1 MPADAPVAGDLLH
14 ALPHALPDPFAGP
27 DGRRVTDPAAW
38 PERARAWRSLVADVA
53 YGGLPPVPDRV
64 EVETL
69 GESRVRAFPGAPW
82 LTGYRVTAAFGVA
95 PVRFVVRVLRPDAA
109 APVPVVL
116 YGDGGWWN
124 LTDAVARS
132 VVGHGLALAWFDR
145 TEVAADVAG
154 PLGPDA
160 GPRGGLYGAIPG
172 GTFGSIA
179 AWAWAFHRAVDLV
192 EALPGID
199 AARVAVTGFSR
210 GGKAAL
216 LAGATD
222 ERIALV
228 HDHAS
233 GAGGGAAFRHV
244 GSGGES
250 LAALVERFPTWFG
263 PQLAAFVG
271 REEALPFDQHCLLA
285 AIAPRPLL
293 LTYAA
298 DDRWA
303 NPEGM
308 VQAAWAAGEV
318 YRFLGHGDALAFHV
332 RPGGHAHTGQDWDA
346 LLRFVGWQWRGEE
359 PLAGIGRHPFG
370 PLEPAFAWRAPVRG
384 R

>member
-1 MPADAPVAGDLLH
+1 MTVARIPSTDDPLR
-14 ALPHALPDPFAGP
+14 ALPDPFADP
-27 DGRRVTDPAAW
+27 DGRRVADPAAW
-38 PERARAWRSLVADVA
+38 PERARAWRSLIADVA
-53 YGGLPPVPDRV
+53 YGGLPPAPDGV

-69 GESRVRAFPGAPW
+69 GESRVLAVPGAPW
-82 LTGYRVTAAFGVA
+82 LTGYRVTASVDGA
-95 PVRFVVRVLRPDAA
+95 PVGFVVRLLRPDGD
-109 APVPVVL
+109 APVPAIL

-124 LTDAVARS
+124 LTDAVARR
-132 VVGHGLALAWFDR
+132 VVGDGLALAWFDR

-154 PLGPDA
+154 PIGTDS
-160 GPRGGLYGAIPG
+160 GPRGGLHGAVPAG
-172 GTFGSIA
+172 SFGAIA
-179 AWAWAFHRAVDLV
+179 AWAWGFHRAVDLLRR
-192 EALPGID
+192 LPEID

-244 GSGGES
+244 GAGGES
-250 LAALVERFPTWFG
+250 LAALVERFPSWFG
-263 PQLAAFVG
+263 PQLAAFAG
-271 REEALPFDQHCLLA
+271 REEELPFDQHCLLA

-298 DDRWA
+298 GDPWS
-303 NPEGM
+303 NPAGM

-318 YRFLGHGDALAFHV
+318 YRFLGHGDALAFHL
-332 RPGGHAHTGQDWDA
+332 RPGGHAHTEQDWDA
-346 LLRFVGWQWRGEE
+346 LLRFVAWRWRGAE
-359 PLAGIGRHPFG
+359 PLAGVGRHPFG
-370 PLEPAFAWRAPVRG
+370 SLEPAFAWRAPALG
-384 R
+384 G

>member
-1 MPADAPVAGDLLH
+1 MTAAGASSHD
-14 ALPHALPDPFAGP
+14 LPDPFAGP
-27 DGRRVTDPAAW
+27 DGRRVATPAAW
-38 PERARAWRSLVADVA
+38 PERAHAWRTLVADVA
-53 YGGLPPVPDRV
+53 YGGLPPVPDGV
-64 EVETL
+64 EVEAL
-69 GESRVRAFPGAPW
+69 GESRVRGFPGAPW
-82 LTGYRVTAAFGVA
+82 LAGYRVTAAVGSSMVG
-95 PVRFVVRVLRPDAA
+95 FVVRVLRPDAE
-109 APVPVVL
+109 APLPAVL

-124 LTDAVARS
+124 LTDAVARR
-132 VVGHGLALAWFDR
+132 VVDQGVALVWFDR
-145 TEVAADVAG
+145 TELAADVAG
-154 PLGPDA
+154 PIGADSR
-160 GPRGGLYGAIPG
+160 PRGGLYGAIPS

-179 AWAWAFHRAVDLV
+179 AWAWGFHRAVDLV
-192 EALPGID
+192 RRLPGID
-199 AARVAVTGFSR
+199 AARLAVTGFSR

-244 GSGGES
+244 GAGGET
-250 LAALVERFPTWFG
+250 LAALVGRFPTWFG
-263 PQLAAFVG
+263 PRLAAYAG

-293 LTYAA
+293 LTYAD
-298 DDRWA
+298 DDRWS

-332 RPGGHAHTGQDWDA
+332 RPGGHAHTEQDWDH
-346 LLRFVGWQWRGEE
+346 LLRFVAWRWQGAA
-359 PLAGIGRHPFG
+359 PLAGVGRHPFG
-370 PLEPAFAWRAPVRG
+370 PLEPAFAWRAPARG
-384 R
+384 G